1 MRKIDRIKT
10 LPYICMMM
18 ITLTLSGCADD
29 TVHNREEETQQAL
42 MPEQESEDNYQKKQ
56 DIPPQAVEAVTDVEA
71 EAETEEKNQTGVE
84 AEAKNEDGAENQAD
98 AENETK
104 WMTDPYEP
112 VPVTQ
117 LDYDSFQSRMTKEE
131 WEGFQ
136 QYIPVLKEDA
146 PFELTRFEYDN
157 YTMLDKDG
165 EVTEDE
171 TSAVFRRYDFKEMT
185 DLSRYVK
192 AFYTDLGIT
201 EPNEMMIYEVQVFDL
216 DGDGIQELILYWG
229 SAGDVL
235 VFHYEDG
242 KFYGWET
249 VYRGFEILQ
258 TSGAYVTSGGAL
270 CNDWRRIRF
279 DQGTWI
285 QEILA
290 VADCGKYFI
299 GGEEVD
305 ETAYQQQSAAYETG
319 KVTSY
324 RP

>member
-1 MRKIDRIKT
+1 
-10 LPYICMMM
+10 M

-29 TVHNREEETQQAL
+29 TAHDREEETQQTQ

-56 DIPPQAVEAVTDVEA
+56 DIPPQAAEAVTDVEA
-71 EAETEEKNQTGVE
+71 EAETEEKNQAGVE
-84 AEAKNEDGAENQAD
+84 AETKNEDGAENQAD

-104 WMTDPYEP
+104 WITDPYEP

-136 QYIPVLKEDA
+136 QYFPVLKEDA
-146 PFELTRFEYDN
+146 SFELTRFDYDSH
-157 YTMLDKDG
+157 TMFDKDG
-165 EVTEDE
+165 KITEE
-171 TSAVFRRYDFKEMT
+171 EESAVFLVYDSREMT
-185 DLSRYVK
+185 DLSGYLK
-192 AFYTDLGIT
+192 AYADRGIT
-201 EPNEMMIYEVQVFDL
+201 DPDEMMIYEVQVFDL

-270 CNDWRRIRF
+270 CNHWQRIRF

-285 QEILA
+285 AEVLA
-290 VADCGKYFI
+290 SIEGDKYFI

-319 KVTSY
+319 KMTSY

>member
-10 LPYICMMM
+10 LPWICMII

-29 TVHNREEETQQAL
+29 TAHDSEEVTQQTQ
-42 MPEQESEDNYQKKQ
+42 MPRQESEDNYQKKQ
-56 DIPPQAVEAVTDVEA
+56 DVPPQAAEAVTDVAA
-71 EAETEEKNQTGVE
+71 EAETEEKSQAGVE
-84 AEAKNEDGAENQAD
+84 AETKNEDGAENQAD

-104 WMTDPYEP
+104 WITDPYEP

-131 WEGFQ
+131 WESFQ
-136 QYIPVLKEDA
+136 QYIPVLKENA
-146 PFELTRFEYDN
+146 AFELTRFEYDN
-157 YTMLDKDG
+157 YTRLDKDG
-165 EVTEDE
+165 EVTEE
-171 TSAVFRRYDFKEMT
+171 EESAVFLVYDYREMT
-185 DLSRYVK
+185 DLSGYLKVYADR
-192 AFYTDLGIT
+192 GIT
-201 EPNEMMIYEVQVFDL
+201 DPDEMMIYEVQVFDL

-229 SAGDVL
+229 YAWDVL
-235 VFHYEDG
+235 VLHRENE

-258 TSGAYVTSGGAL
+258 TSGAYVASGGAL

-285 QEILA
+285 AEVLA
-290 VADCGKYFI
+290 SIEGDKYFI
-299 GGEEVD
+299 GGEEAD